1 MAKPGI
7 PAFAAPVVKAPEP
20 LLCCGSRQ
28 ADQPAMPMTPCSAAR
43 PFVAKKT
50 AEQVPRISASP
61 LAGSAVQAARRWR
74 WAPPAGA
81 RCPQPALPLLHT
93 GNLPCCTSSGP
104 RAHGCAEAGAHQ
116 PPRRRNSAVRGG
128 SCRSAG
134 QYWRA
139 PRPVSP
145 GTATLMADARCARRS
160 ADTLNE
166 LRPLRPTCQ
175 PGGRHLPT
183 RCHWLPALFG
193 PLLPAVCSPMPPA
206 GAALLLA
213 DNPPST
219 HLTNPE
225 PLDGARH
232 EVSAVRV
239 RPSPPNPTLAQPL
252 LVRFCSR

>member
-1 MAKPGI
+1 MPPTSPPAASQGRSTVLHQPRSARTAAAKQLRTSHRG
-7 PAFAAPVVKAPEP
+7 AAA
-20 LLCCGSRQ
+20 LL
-28 ADQPAMPMTPCSAAR
+28 SAA
-43 PFVAKKT
+43 A
-50 AEQVPRISASP
+50 A
-61 LAGSAVQAARRWR
+61 AG
-74 WAPPAGA
+74 
-81 RCPQPALPLLHT
+81 QP
-93 GNLPCCTSSGP
+93 GP
-104 RAHGCAEAGAHQ
+104 R
-116 PPRRRNSAVRGG
+116 
-128 SCRSAG
+128 
-134 QYWRA
+134 RA

-145 GTATLMADARCARRS
+145 GTAALAADARGARRPT
-160 ADTLNE
+160 DTLNE

-175 PGGRHLPT
+175 PGGRRVPT
-183 RCHWLPALFG
+183 RCRWLPALFG
-193 PLLPAVCSPMPPA
+193 PPLPAVCSPMPPA

>member
-1 MAKPGI
+1 MPPTSPPAASQGRSTVLHQPRSARTAAAKQLRTSHRG
-7 PAFAAPVVKAPEP
+7 AAA
-20 LLCCGSRQ
+20 LL
-28 ADQPAMPMTPCSAAR
+28 SAA
-43 PFVAKKT
+43 A
-50 AEQVPRISASP
+50 A
-61 LAGSAVQAARRWR
+61 AG
-74 WAPPAGA
+74 
-81 RCPQPALPLLHT
+81 QP
-93 GNLPCCTSSGP
+93 GP
-104 RAHGCAEAGAHQ
+104 R
-116 PPRRRNSAVRGG
+116 
-128 SCRSAG
+128 
-134 QYWRA
+134 RA

-145 GTATLMADARCARRS
+145 GTAALAADARGARS
-160 ADTLNE
+160 PADALNA

-183 RCHWLPALFG
+183 RCRWLPALFG
-193 PLLPAVCSPMPPA
+193 PLLPAVCSPMPLA

>member
-1 MAKPGI
+1 MQHRRLWRRKRRPLSRAFGIAVGGSGLRLLISEQLALGAANRRSMPPTSPPAASQGRSTALHQPRSERTAAAKQLRTSHRG
-7 PAFAAPVVKAPEP
+7 AAA
-20 LLCCGSRQ
+20 LL
-28 ADQPAMPMTPCSAAR
+28 SAA
-43 PFVAKKT
+43 A
-50 AEQVPRISASP
+50 A
-61 LAGSAVQAARRWR
+61 AG
-74 WAPPAGA
+74 
-81 RCPQPALPLLHT
+81 QP
-93 GNLPCCTSSGP
+93 GP
-104 RAHGCAEAGAHQ
+104 R
-116 PPRRRNSAVRGG
+116 
-128 SCRSAG
+128 
-134 QYWRA
+134 RA

-145 GTATLMADARCARRS
+145 GTAALAADARGARRP

-193 PLLPAVCSPMPPA
+193 PLLPAVCSPMPLGRA
-206 GAALLLA
+206 GLLLA

>member
-1 MAKPGI
+1 MPPTSPPAASQGRSTVLHQPRSARTAAAKQLRTSHRG
-7 PAFAAPVVKAPEP
+7 AAA
-20 LLCCGSRQ
+20 LL
-28 ADQPAMPMTPCSAAR
+28 SAA
-43 PFVAKKT
+43 A
-50 AEQVPRISASP
+50 A
-61 LAGSAVQAARRWR
+61 AG
-74 WAPPAGA
+74 
-81 RCPQPALPLLHT
+81 QP
-93 GNLPCCTSSGP
+93 GP
-104 RAHGCAEAGAHQ
+104 R
-116 PPRRRNSAVRGG
+116 
-128 SCRSAG
+128 
-134 QYWRA
+134 RA

-145 GTATLMADARCARRS
+145 GTAALAADARGARRPT
-160 ADTLNE
+160 DTLNE

-183 RCHWLPALFG
+183 RCRWLPALFG
-193 PLLPAVCSPMPPA
+193 PPLPAVCSPMRPA

>member
-1 MAKPGI
+1 M
-7 PAFAAPVVKAPEP
+7 
-20 LLCCGSRQ
+20 
-28 ADQPAMPMTPCSAAR
+28 
-43 PFVAKKT
+43 
-50 AEQVPRISASP
+50 PRISASP

-104 RAHGCAEAGAHQ
+104 RAHGCAEAGAHSH
-116 PPRRRNSAVRGG
+116 RGAATLLSAAAA
-128 SCRSAG
+128 AG
-134 QYWRA
+134 QPGPRRA

-145 GTATLMADARCARRS
+145 GTAALAADARGARRP

-183 RCHWLPALFG
+183 RCRWLPALFG

-213 DNPPST
+213 DNPPSM

>member
-1 MAKPGI
+1 MPPTSPPAVSQGRSTVLHQLRSARTAAAKQLRASHRG
-7 PAFAAPVVKAPEP
+7 AAA
-20 LLCCGSRQ
+20 LL
-28 ADQPAMPMTPCSAAR
+28 SAA
-43 PFVAKKT
+43 
-50 AEQVPRISASP
+50 
-61 LAGSAVQAARRWR
+61 
-74 WAPPAGA
+74 
-81 RCPQPALPLLHT
+81 C
-93 GNLPCCTSSGP
+93 
-104 RAHGCAEAGAHQ
+104 
-116 PPRRRNSAVRGG
+116 
-128 SCRSAG
+128 SCRSA
-134 QYWRA
+134 RA
-139 PRPVSP
+139 AARPAAGLSRDSRF
-145 GTATLMADARCARRS
+145 GGRCARCAQSGRHPER
-160 ADTLNE
+160 AAAAA
-166 LRPLRPTCQ
+166 PTCQ